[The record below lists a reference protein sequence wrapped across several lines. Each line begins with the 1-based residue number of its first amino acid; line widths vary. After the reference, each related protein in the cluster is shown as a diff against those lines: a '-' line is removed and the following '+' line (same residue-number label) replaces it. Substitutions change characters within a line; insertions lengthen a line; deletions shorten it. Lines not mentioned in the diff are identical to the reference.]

1 VKTLSQISEDLY
13 QLETELLRGN
23 VAWRSCW
30 EDVRQIRRDLE
41 PHIAG
46 PYDTPGEGIE
56 QKEGTKP

>member
-1 VKTLSQISEDLY
+1 MKTLSQISEDLY

-23 VAWRSCW
+23 VAWRDCW

-46 PYDTPGEGIE
+46 LHDKPSEFTVQEEGI
-56 QKEGTKP
+56 Q